1 MKGRASARSK
11 WPVRKYRLGNEPSD
25 DLRDATTAEERLQMM
40 WPLTVDAWAMS
51 GKQLPEYDRSAA
63 PVRKFMRRVS

>member
-1 MKGRASARSK
+1 MKWRASARGK

-40 WPLTVDAWAMS
+40 WPLTVDAWAVS
-51 GKQLPEYDRSAA
+51 GKQLPDYDRSAA

>member
-1 MKGRASARSK
+1 MKRRASARSK
-11 WPVRKYRLGNEPSD
+11 WPVRKYCLGNEPSD

-40 WPLTVDAWAMS
+40 WPLTVDAWAVS
-51 GKQLPEYDRSAA
+51 GKQLPDYHRSAA